1 MPPIILQHV
10 QAALALTPFDSGA
23 AHGLMAPLTRQNARP
38 SDLPGTARKG
48 SVLLLL
54 YSHQGELHLVL
65 TRRRDDMNSH
75 AGQVSFPGGRQEVGE
90 TLQEAALRETYEEV
104 GVLPTAVT
112 ILGELTTI
120 WIPPSDF
127 QVHPFVGWVD
137 DQRRPSFLPAENE
150 VAELLEV
157 PLSHLLNPTNCK
169 EGTIERQNYR
179 LTVPYFDVEGHM
191 VWGATAVMLSEFLE
205 RLRSVI
211 GNQ

>member
-1 MPPIILQHV
+1 MPPITLQQV
-10 QAALALTPFDSGA
+10 KAALALSPFDSVA
-23 AHGLMAPLTRQNARP
+23 AHGLMAPLTRPNVRP
-38 SDLPGTARKG
+38 SDLPGAARMG

-54 YSHQGELHLVL
+54 YDHQGELHLVL

-90 TLQEAALRETYEEV
+90 TLVETALRETYEEV
-104 GVLPTAVT
+104 GVLPSAVT

-127 QVHPFVGWVD
+127 QVHPFVGWMRDGV
-137 DQRRPSFLPAENE
+137 RPSFLPAQTE

-157 PLSHLLNPTNCK
+157 PLSHLLNPGNRK
-169 EGTIERQNYR
+169 EGVIERQNLR
-179 LTVPYFDVEGHM
+179 MTVPYFDVAGHM

-205 RLRSVI
+205 RLRFVI
-211 GNQ
+211 REP